1 MREIKFR
8 GSPIE
13 DYGDL
18 KWIEG
23 GIYLNR
29 DDRLAYIYSDDS
41 GVVPV
46 HWDSVGQSAGLKDS
60 EGNEIYDGDAIFW
73 EIDNGV
79 GIESY
84 SAVVYYSE
92 NTEKYKG
99 MYKWIVVYLGDFHR
113 GEFDELR
120 TPSRYKDS
128 LQVFGNIYE
137 SPELLT
143 EK

>member
-1 MREIKFR
+1 MGGNEMREIKFR
-8 GSPIE
+8 GW
-13 DYGDL
+13 YGSKLGMMTPSFNGDINEIFAL
-18 KWIEG
+18 KHGE
-23 GIYLNR
+23 YM
-29 DDRLAYIYSDDS
+29 
-41 GVVPV
+41 
-46 HWDSVGQSAGLKDS
+46 QFAGLKDCN
-60 EGNEIYDGDAIFW
+60 GVEIYEGDAIFW

-137 SPELLT
+137 NPELLT